1 MGNYI
6 ETISYINPG
15 DGLEHP
21 IVDLTTFDN
30 VEYDSQTKRIN
41 FKRDDNVLK
50 YIDATD
56 FIKDGMVNDVQ
67 ITTPESGDNAG
78 QVCLLVTFNTDAGKE
93 DIELPLT
100 SIFNPNNYYT
110 KTQIDQSVVKYS
122 TAQNLNDA
130 HKSQARQNIG
140 AGTLTGISF
149 NGSVASVSNGVVTI
163 DEEDPVFSAS
173 AASVIVAEDLA
184 YWNDKSD
191 ITSIMMN
198 GSAVSLSST
207 GPGHQVTADL
217 GTVITSHASH
227 KLTATNG
234 TASSVSQGTEIT
246 YVESISGTSTA
257 TSGDLSVSTTRKKVT
272 IPTAVTEA
280 TITGWGF
287 TKNSGTLTSETDP
300 IFSASVAASISASDI
315 TNWNSKTSNTGT
327 LTGVTFN
334 GASASVSNGI
344 AAITATIPEGLPAVS
359 SSDNGKVLMVDNGAW
374 TKKDPV
380 HLYSGTG
387 TPSDLDGYDGDLYI
401 DLT

>member
-1 MGNYI
+1 MADNI
-6 ETISYINPG
+6 ETISYINLG

-21 IVDLTTFDN
+21 IVDLNAFDN
-30 VEYDSQTKRIN
+30 VEYNSQTKRIN
-41 FKRDDNVLK
+41 FKHGDTVLK

-78 QVCLLVTFNTDAGKE
+78 QVCLLVTFNTDAGKD

-140 AGTLTGISF
+140 AGTLTGVTF
-149 NGSVASVSNGVVTI
+149 NGSAASVSNGVATI
-163 DEEDPVFSAS
+163 NESDPVFSAS
-173 AASVIVAEDLA
+173 VAASISA
-184 YWNDKSD
+184 SD
-191 ITSIMMN
+191 ITNWNSKTSN
-198 GSAVSLSST
+198 T
-207 GPGHQVTADL
+207 GTLTGVTF
-217 GTVITSHASH
+217 
-227 KLTATNG
+227 NG
-234 TASSVSQGTEIT
+234 TSASVSNGIA
-246 YVESISGTSTA
+246 SISVA
-257 TSGDLSVSTTRKKVT
+257 
-272 IPTAVTEA
+272 IPAEVTET

-315 TNWNSKTSNTGT
+315 ANWNSKTSNIGT

-334 GASASVSNGI
+334 GVSASVSNGVVSI
-344 AAITATIPEGLPAVS
+344 SANVLPSVS
-359 SSDNGKVLMVDNGAW
+359 ASDNGKYLKVSNGQWDLA
-374 TKKDPV
+374 TPLTV
-380 HLYSGTG
+380 YSGSG
-387 TPSDLDGYDGDLYI
+387 TPSNSLGNDGDIYLQQ
-401 DLT
+401 

>member
-1 MGNYI
+1 MADNI
-6 ETISYINPG
+6 ETISYINLG

-21 IVDLTTFDN
+21 IVDLNAFDN
-30 VEYDSQTKRIN
+30 VEYNSQTKRIN
-41 FKRDDNVLK
+41 FKHGDTVLK

-110 KTQIDQSVVKYS
+110 KTQIDQSVIKYS
-122 TAQNLNDA
+122 TAQNLNDS

-163 DEEDPVFSAS
+163 DEEDPVFSS
-173 AASVIVAEDLA
+173 SVAASISA
-184 YWNDKSD
+184 SD
-191 ITSIMMN
+191 ITNWNSKTSN
-198 GSAVSLSST
+198 T
-207 GPGHQVTADL
+207 GT
-217 GTVITSHASH
+217 
-227 KLTATNG
+227 LTGVKFNG
-234 TASSVSQGTEIT
+234 TNASVSNGIA
-246 YVESISGTSTA
+246 SIS
-257 TSGDLSVSTTRKKVT
+257 VS
-272 IPTAVTEA
+272 IPAEVTES